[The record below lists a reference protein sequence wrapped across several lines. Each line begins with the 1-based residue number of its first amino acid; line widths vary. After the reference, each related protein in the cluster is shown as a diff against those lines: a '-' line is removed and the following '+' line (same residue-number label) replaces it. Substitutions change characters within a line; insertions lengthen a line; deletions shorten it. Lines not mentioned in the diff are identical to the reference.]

1 MNSAGKV
8 IRKKR
13 TQTMTSSRDPIFNDT
28 LNFELVPHLIEHMS
42 FVIMIIS
49 RPSKLESA
57 SDKVRFF
64 FVFFIL

>member
-1 MNSAGKV
+1 
-8 IRKKR
+8 
-13 TQTMTSSRDPIFNDT
+13 MTPSRDPIFNDT

-49 RPSKLESA
+49 RPLKLESA

-64 FVFFIL
+64 VF